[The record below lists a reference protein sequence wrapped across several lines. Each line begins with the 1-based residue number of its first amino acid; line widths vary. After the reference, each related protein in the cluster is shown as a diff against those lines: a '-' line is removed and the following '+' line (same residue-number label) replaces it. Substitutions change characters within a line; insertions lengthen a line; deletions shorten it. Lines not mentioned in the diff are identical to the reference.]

1 MMQRSLLYAK
11 LHNCTLT
18 GSNLDYMGSISID
31 RALLD
36 EVGIVPYEQVQIV
49 NVNNGER
56 LMSYVICA
64 PPQSGL
70 IELNGAA
77 ARLGMKGDR
86 LIIMAYAQFSAE
98 DLKNHQPKVVILG
111 QGNQIEAVH
120 HYPHPLATIEHQ
132 TAEAQLV

>member
-1 MMQRSLLYAK
+1 MQRSLLYAK

-86 LIIMAYAQFSAE
+86 LIIMAYAQFSPE
-98 DLKNHQPKVVILG
+98 DLKHHQPKVVILG
-111 QGNQIEAVH
+111 QENRIEAVH
-120 HYPHPLATIEHQ
+120 HYPHPLAPVEQ
-132 TAEAQLV
+132 ETAEAQLV

>member
-1 MMQRSLLYAK
+1 MQRSLLYAK

-36 EVGIVPYEQVQIV
+36 TAGIFPYEQVQIV
-49 NVNNGER
+49 NVTNGAR
-56 LMSYVICA
+56 LVSYAISA
-64 PPQSGL
+64 PPHSGT

-77 ARLGMKGDR
+77 ARLGIKGDR
-86 LIIMAYAQFSAE
+86 VIVMAYAQFSAE
-98 DLKNHQPKVVILG
+98 EMQQHQPKVVILG
-111 QGNQIEAVH
+111 ENNRIDDVR
-120 HYPHPLATIEHQ
+120 HYPHPLAPVEAA

>member
-1 MMQRSLLYAK
+1 MQRSLLYAK

-98 DLKNHQPKVVILG
+98 DLKEHQPKVVILG
-111 QGNQIEAVH
+111 QGNRIEAVH
-120 HYPHPLATIEHQ
+120 HYPHPLAPIEQQ

>member
-1 MMQRSLLYAK
+1 MQRSLLYAK

-31 RALLD
+31 RTLLD

-49 NVNNGER
+49 NVNNGQR
-56 LMSYVICA
+56 LMSYVISA
-64 PPQSGL
+64 PPESGL

-98 DLKNHQPKVVILG
+98 ELQHHQPKVVILG
-111 QGNQIEAVH
+111 QDNCIEAVH
-120 HYPHPLATIEHQ
+120 HYPHPLAAIEHH

>member
-1 MMQRSLLYAK
+1 MQRSLLYAK

-36 EVGIVPYEQVQIV
+36 EAGIFPYEQVQIV
-49 NVNNGER
+49 NVTNGQR
-56 LMSYVICA
+56 LVSYAISA
-64 PPQSGL
+64 PPHSGI

-86 LIIMAYAQFSAE
+86 VIVMAYAQFSPAE
-98 DLKNHQPKVVILG
+98 MENHQPKVVILG
-111 QGNQIEAVH
+111 DRNRIESVR
-120 HYPHPLATIEHQ
+120 HYPHPLAPVEQ
-132 TAEAQLV
+132 RTAEAQLV

>member
-1 MMQRSLLYAK
+1 MQRSLLYAK